1 MYARRLFDRYPGA
14 RKWTEDV
21 TVIGPRL
28 AVKGGIRA
36 PGTIVIAGHVDGPV
50 VSGEL
55 VRVVAGGVVRG
66 EVKAACAVVE
76 GTIEGPVT
84 VTEVLEIRPGA
95 RLKGDVTAMRVA
107 VGEGAQVRGKIRSIS
122 PVLRFSEQRGDARR

>member
-14 RKWTEDV
+14 RKWTDDV

-28 AVKGGIRA
+28 VLRGGVRA
-36 PGTIVIAGHVDGPV
+36 PGTIVVAGQVEGPV

-55 VRVVAGGVVRG
+55 VRVVAGGLIRG
-66 EVKAACAVVE
+66 EVRAACAVVE
-76 GTIEGPVT
+76 GTIEGPVF
-84 VTEVLEIRPGA
+84 VTEVLEVRPGA

-122 PVLRFSEQRGDARR
+122 PVIRFTEQRGDARS